1 MNTKEMT
8 YTEKRFGQ
16 WICDKEAGSL
26 RAKSGSYG
34 GGSEAIAM
42 QKGGDDMN
50 GSKTIVRRLTPI

>member
-1 MNTKEMT
+1 MT